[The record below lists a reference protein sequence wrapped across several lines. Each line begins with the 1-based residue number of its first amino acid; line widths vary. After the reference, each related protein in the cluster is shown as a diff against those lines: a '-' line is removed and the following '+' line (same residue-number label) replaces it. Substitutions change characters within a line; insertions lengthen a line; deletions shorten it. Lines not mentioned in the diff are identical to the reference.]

1 MTQAPVCDF
10 DLYSDAFIRDPWPR
24 YARMREMGAVLWL
37 PALENFAL
45 TRAGVIREAVRNHED
60 FCSRKGVA
68 ADQFGCTFL
77 QGNTVASDPPRH
89 TQLREA
95 MAPPLTPT
103 ALESIRPR
111 VDDMAAGLIEKLM
124 QEGEFDAVSDLAQ
137 VLPLAIVRDLVGLPD
152 YGKSNMLKWAAAA
165 FNVLGVQNDR
175 GCAAVAEIR
184 EMREFIKDDLGPDTV
199 ASGSWIERVLAL
211 AANGDIDP
219 DLAPFA
225 IRDYINPSLDTT
237 ISAIGHLIWHLGRN
251 PDQWEKLKQHP
262 DRILNAAHEAVRLGT
277 PIRSFSRTTTRPI
290 TIDGVDIPAGAR
302 VMMLFASA
310 NRDESI
316 FNDPD
321 RFDIT
326 RNNRRHLGFGAGIH
340 TCIGMHLAL
349 MEMSAILKAML
360 ERVRTIE
367 VGTPTIA
374 MNNTIC
380 AYAHLPAR
388 FS

>member
-24 YARMREMGAVLWL
+24 YAFMREMGAVLWL
-37 PALENFAL
+37 PVHGNFAL
-45 TRAGVIREAVRNHED
+45 TRAGEIREAVRNHED
-60 FCSRKGVA
+60 FCSSAGVA
-68 ADQFGCTFL
+68 ADQFGCSFL
-77 QGNTVASDPPRH
+77 RGNTVASDPPRH
-89 TQLREA
+89 TQLRGT
-95 MAPPLTPT
+95 MAPPLTPA
-103 ALESIRPR
+103 ALEDIRAR
-111 VDDMAAGLIEKLM
+111 VDAMADELIASLVQKD
-124 QEGEFDAVSDLAQ
+124 GFDAVAELAQ
-137 VLPLAIVRDLVGLPD
+137 VLPLTIVRDLVGLPD

-165 FNVLGVQNDR
+165 FNVLGVQNER

-184 EMREFIKDDLGPDTV
+184 EMREFIKDDIGPDTV
-199 ASGSWIERVLAL
+199 ASGSWIERVLEL
-211 AANGDIDP
+211 AAGGDIDP

-251 PDQWEKLKQHP
+251 PDQWEKLKENP

-277 PIRSFSRTTTRPI
+277 PIRSFSRTTTRPVV
-290 TIDGVDIPAGAR
+290 IDGVDIPSGAR

-310 NRDESI
+310 NRDERV
-316 FNDPD
+316 FEDPD
-321 RFDIT
+321 RFDIA

-360 ERVRTIE
+360 VRVRTHR
-367 VGTPTIA
+367 GRD
-374 MNNTIC
+374 
-380 AYAHLPAR
+380 HR
-388 FS
+388 